1 MKQSEINQSIR
12 VLVAQIAKQEGLKV
26 AWPNMA
32 FDEINSPY
40 LQLHIMP
47 AATDNIGLALDMPIL
62 KGVIQINIVGK
73 AGSGDEQLSLMAD
86 NIKAQLENGLALTET
101 LYLNSEPNQLPPLT
115 GDTSYTIPIRTSYR
129 CDSVR

>member
-12 VLVAQIAKQEGLKV
+12 ALVAKIAKQEGLKV
-26 AWPNMA
+26 AWPNMS
-32 FDEINSPY
+32 FDDINDAY
-40 LQLHIMP
+40 LQIHIMP
-47 AATDNIGLALDMPIL
+47 SATDNIGLALDMPIL

-73 AGSGDEQLSLMAD
+73 VGGGDEQLTHIAD
-86 NIKAQLENGLALTET
+86 SIKDQLENGLMLSER